1 MGQCLDG
8 LLDGLPPHD
17 EVRNQVNEQVSPCG
31 PIGSLLDDDGCN
43 EQHGR
48 RGDLDQ
54 RLLRLAL
61 FLFVMVMMVAFVVVV
76 VVAVAMGMLVGMVM
90 FVVTVAMGM
99 LMMIRQILSSA
110 FGLLRM
116 TVARIVNCV
125 FTCFCSHSVCSPCHS
140 ERSEGISP
148 LMMIFVYHGLSYFHD
163 AKIHPPPCN
172 RVAIGTVFLSSLA
185 FRHL

>member
-1 MGQCLDG
+1 
-8 LLDGLPPHD
+8 
-17 EVRNQVNEQVSPCG
+17 
-31 PIGSLLDDDGCN
+31 
-43 EQHGR
+43 
-48 RGDLDQ
+48 
-54 RLLRLAL
+54 
-61 FLFVMVMMVAFVVVV
+61 MVAFVVVV
-76 VVAVAMGMLVGMVM
+76 MVAVAVGMLVGMVM

-116 TVARIVNCV
+116 TVARIVNC
-125 FTCFCSHSVCSPCHS
+125 FFACFCSHSVCSPCHSVCFPCHS